1 MPTPVQITSAS
12 VVVDPAIDDPM
23 LLAPFT
29 RWLNQSG
36 IDEPGL
42 AESQFQLSGLHCA
55 ACAGIIERALLELP
69 GVRAATVNA
78 ASARLQLVW
87 QPGETALAGL
97 LARIEAAGYGAAPDV
112 AAPARQL
119 REREQRLLL
128 WRLFVAAFLMMQTMM
143 MASPSYFAATG
154 DLQPDLLR
162 LLQWA
167 CWVLSLPVLL
177 FSAGPFFRSAL
188 QQIKQRQLGMDVPV
202 ALGMAVIFMV
212 SSAALFEPDGL
223 FGDQVYFDSLT
234 MFVTFLLAGRYF
246 ELRARHRA
254 AAALEKASGTLPDCV
269 ERIDPDGS
277 GQMVAPLRLRVGN
290 LVRVCAGQAFPA
302 DGRVEAGSSM
312 VDEALLTGESRPIAK
327 SLDDEVVAGSLNL
340 QAPLLMRVLRVGA
353 DTRLDAIVRLMREA
367 MSQRP
372 AISPLADRV
381 ARHFLWVVL
390 LLAVAGALLWSW
402 LDPAR
407 AVWVAVSVLIVTCPC
422 ALSLAA
428 PSAWLAATAALARR
442 GLLLVRIDLLET
454 LCHVDTVVLDKT
466 GTLTEDRMELME
478 HWLYCDQAA
487 SPDRVD
493 VAAHK
498 AGLLAA
504 ARSLARHSQHP
515 FSRAI
520 ASSDSVDV
528 AANWT
533 DVEEIPGKG
542 LQATD
547 PQGQTWRLGAPVW
560 VYQGQL
566 AGNAQIQAA
575 QLAFGRPGELLCLR
589 FGEVLRADAMA
600 ALARMHKLGLHS
612 LLLSGDGRARVE
624 LLAAQA
630 GVQQAQGD
638 ATPATKLA
646 VVAKLQSEGH
656 CVLMVGDGINDAPV
670 LALADASIVMGQGA
684 MLARASADGLLLSN
698 RLMDLVLAIELALKT
713 RRVMKQN
720 LLWAAIYNAACIP
733 LAMAGLLPPWAAG
746 LGMAAS
752 SALVVLN
759 AQRLAIPIAEK

>member
-1 MPTPVQITSAS
+1 MPNPAQITSAS
-12 VVVDPAIDDPM
+12 VVVAPAIDDPM

-29 RWLNQSG
+29 RWLNQS
-36 IDEPGL
+36 GL

-69 GVRAATVNA
+69 CVSAATVNA

-87 QPGETALAGL
+87 QPGQAALADL

-143 MASPSYFAATG
+143 MASPSYFAAAG
-154 DLQPDLLR
+154 DLKPDLLR

-188 QQIKQRQLGMDVPV
+188 QQIKHRQLGMDVPV
-202 ALGMAVIFMV
+202 ALGMAVIFLV

-269 ERIDPDGS
+269 ERIAPDGS
-277 GQMVAPLRLRVGN
+277 GQMVAPLRLRVGD

-302 DGRVEAGSSM
+302 DGRIEAGSSM
-312 VDEALLTGESRPIAK
+312 VDEALLTGESRPVAK
-327 SLDDEVVAGSLNL
+327 STDDEVVAGSLNL

-353 DTRLDAIVRLMREA
+353 DTRLDAIVRLMQEA
-367 MSQRP
+367 MTQRP
-372 AISPLADRV
+372 AISAMADRV

-390 LLAVAGALLWSW
+390 LLAGAGALLWSW

-407 AVWVAVSVLIVTCPC
+407 AVWVGVSVLIVTCPC

-428 PSAWLAATAALARR
+428 PSAWLAATAAMARR
-442 GLLLVRIDLLET
+442 GLLLVRIDMLET

-466 GTLTEDRMELME
+466 GTLTEDRMELLE
-478 HWLYCDQAA
+478 HWLHCDQAGMPDPADVSALSA
-487 SPDRVD
+487 S
-493 VAAHK
+493 
-498 AGLLAA
+498 LLAA

-520 ASSDSVDV
+520 ASSDSLVV
-528 AANWT
+528 AADWI
-533 DVEEIPGKG
+533 DVQEIPGKG

-547 PQGQTWRLGAPVW
+547 PQGRTWRLGAPAW
-560 VYQGQL
+560 VNQGQPHD
-566 AGNAQIQAA
+566 AAQILAA
-575 QLAFGRPGELLCLR
+575 QLAFGRPGQLLCLR
-589 FGEVLRADAMA
+589 FGEVLRSDAMA
-600 ALARMHKLGLHS
+600 ALARMHKLGLRT
-612 LLLSGDGRARVE
+612 LLLSGDRLARVE

-638 ATPATKLA
+638 ATPANKLA
-646 VVAKLQSEGH
+646 VVASLQSEGH

-670 LALADASIVMGQGA
+670 LALADASIVMGKGA

-698 RLMDLVLAIELALKT
+698 RLMDLVLAIELALRT

-720 LLWAAIYNAACIP
+720 LLWAAAYNAACIP

-752 SALVVLN
+752 SGLVVLN
-759 AQRLAIPIAEK
+759 AQRLARPIVEK